1 MKVRIGQVELC
12 FKVSHLQ
19 AMSVSH
25 ADASPTDTVGWVF
38 VWLASHVLP
47 YLSGSGSGSSSGL
60 MLDIGLFRVHV
71 KYGLDTSGYGSGMV
85 SFWS

>member
-1 MKVRIGQVELC
+1 MIGTIQ
-12 FKVSHLQ
+12 
-19 AMSVSH
+19 
-25 ADASPTDTVGWVF
+25 
-38 VWLASHVLP
+38 
-47 YLSGSGSGSSSGL
+47 LSGSGSGSSSGL